1 MKEKD
6 VITFYTIT
14 LLDLALLA
22 LLVGLGYLPSSL
34 SVILWLPLTQCRQ
47 EFFSSFQ
54 LRDIR
59 KAVPLNE
66 ILAEDLLELR
76 GCMLI
81 TF

>member
-34 SVILWLPLTQCRQ
+34 SVILWLPPRT
-47 EFFSSFQ
+47 SS
-54 LRDIR
+54 
-59 KAVPLNE
+59 PS
-66 ILAEDLLELR
+66 LLSSQ
-76 GCMLI
+76 
-81 TF
+81 